1 MKGTKT
7 ILSIALMLCVS
18 LLMGQRELPNETK
31 KEISVNK
38 TLNAYIP
45 VKSTDETIIDTIGWT
60 VGSLP
65 EFGSPTLE
73 FNIYGL
79 TGGGYV
85 GGVNNNGLDYW
96 AQCYYLD
103 ETVQATGILAWVAMK
118 DNISESDTSILTTK
132 IYYMADEQTIIG
144 KDQNDQ
150 NLFGMGPDYYGGTAL
165 ASKSVTIN
173 DLDTSI
179 YADPSLWQYFE
190 FDSPVSVNNNFCIV
204 ADFSVLRSSND
215 TAALVWDAIG
225 NGLGMGFSQVCRDP
239 NTYYWYACNYF
250 FSFGSGGTLDAN
262 LSLFLIVEK
271 GSEVNSNSYFQ
282 GMQLTFPNI
291 TSDPELVL
299 QFALQNA
306 SNTSIDIISVNGQ
319 LVKSENLGMKEAGSH
334 HTIMDISDLQPGMY
348 LVSLNSQGSRLI
360 KKLVIE

>member
-7 ILSIALMLCVS
+7 ILLIALMLSVS
-18 LLMGQRELPNETK
+18 LLMGQKNLPNETK

-45 VKSTDETIIDTIGWT
+45 AKSTDETIIDTIGWT
-60 VGSLP
+60 PGSIP
-65 EFGSPTLE
+65 EFGSPNIE
-73 FNIYGL
+73 FNLFGL
-79 TGGGYV
+79 TNGGYV
-85 GGVNNNGLDYW
+85 GGVNLSELDYW

-103 ETVQATGILAWVAMK
+103 EGVQATGILAWVGVK
-118 DNISESDTSILTTK
+118 DNISGSNSSILTTK
-132 IYYMADEQTIIG
+132 LYYTADDEAIIG
-144 KDQNDQ
+144 EDQNEQ
-150 NLFGMGPDYYGGTAL
+150 NIYGMGPNYYSGSPL
-165 ASKSVTIN
+165 ATKSVTIN
-173 DLDTSI
+173 DLDTTS

-190 FDSPVSVNNNFCIV
+190 FDAPVYVNNNFCIV
-204 ADFSVLRSSND
+204 ADFSTLRLNSD

-225 NGLGMGFSQVCRDP
+225 NGLGMGLSQVSKDP
-239 NTYYWYACNYF
+239 TQYYWYACNYY

-271 GSEVNSNSYFQ
+271 GSDVNSNSYFQ

-291 TSDPELVL
+291 TRDPELVL

-306 SNTSIDIISVNGQ
+306 SNTSIEIISINGQ
-319 LVKSENLGMKEAGSH
+319 VVKSENLGMMSSGSH
-334 HTIMDISDLQPGMY
+334 HTIMNISDLQPGMY